1 MKHLPIE
8 VRMWNELAQ
17 RKTDDADSEAE
28 KEDQIPR
35 VEVQDF
41 VFALMGFRIALVQ
54 SFQIMLPFLPFW
66 MRWKCIFS
74 IL

>member
-1 MKHLPIE
+1 MNQPK
-8 VRMWNELAQ
+8 
-17 RKTDDADSEAE
+17 RKADDADSEAE

-66 MRWKCIFS
+66 VRWKCVFS